1 MGRRNKAYYKDLH
14 QQAYDKLVGMQAFG
28 ESKRAAVVAGT
39 DKEKIFS
46 FNTYKSYWKHT
57 KYFIQYIKEHHP
69 ECTTLKS
76 ARKYVNEWLQARAD
90 QGPRPWAS
98 CTAFLPM
105 MKTTSSPQSGTGRI
119 SSGAAATGCATGT
132 FPRPT
137 TTS

>member
-69 ECTTLKS
+69 EFIERIVLLLLHSAQNVLLYSHVGKESAALKQI
-76 ARKYVNEWLQARAD
+76 AYLALLRRQAYTCLRV
-90 QGPRPWAS
+90 
-98 CTAFLPM
+98 
-105 MKTTSSPQSGTGRI
+105 K
-119 SSGAAATGCATGT
+119 
-132 FPRPT
+132 
-137 TTS
+137 